1 MKIHKSLKVQSCVC
15 KTQILWS
22 WIGAF
27 TGIALVSIITSFA
40 LEGTGMTLVI
50 GSFGASAVLIYGAV
64 DSPLAQPR
72 NLLGGHI
79 FSALVGVIAFQLF
92 SEQIWLAAPL
102 AVATAIAMMQFT
114 DTLHPPGGATAL
126 IAVIGGEQIHHLG
139 YLYVFFPVATGAV
152 LMLFVALLVNH
163 IAPGRTYPKIKKQAE
178 Q

>member
-1 MKIHKSLKVQSCVC
+1 MKKLKSFKVQSRVC
-15 KTQILWS
+15 KTQVLWS

-27 TGIALVSIITSFA
+27 TGIALVSVITSFA
-40 LEGTGMTLVI
+40 LEGTGMTLII

-92 SEQIWLAAPL
+92 SEQIWMAAPM
-102 AVATAIAMMQFT
+102 AVATAIAIMQFT

-139 YLYVFFPVATGAV
+139 YIYVFFPVATGAV

-163 IAPGRTYPKIKKQAE
+163 IAPGRTYPQIKKQTE

>member
-1 MKIHKSLKVQSCVC
+1 MKINKSLKVQSCVC

-27 TGIALVSIITSFA
+27 TGIVLVSVITSFA

-126 IAVIGGEQIHHLG
+126 IAVIGGEQIHQLG

-152 LMLFVALLVNH
+152 LMLFVALFVNH